1 MVLISQQNES
11 SSSRWYR
18 KNKQPSVITAKA
30 ANDYHFKTG
39 QRR

>member
-1 MVLISQQNES
+1 MNTWTNVEG
-11 SSSRWYR
+11 
-18 KNKQPSVITAKA
+18 KQSSVITAKA